1 MLYLNLQ
8 GYYLTDKNFDTLPLY
23 HAVQEYRAFVTTRDT
38 YTTKYSLSAA
48 EATEKA
54 TFAYPS
60 LEELATDYEL
70 LASSSR
76 GVLDG
81 WLRAAGQAPVVQKL
95 YAQKTPLGA
104 ITDILD
110 KDTTNDLQEQMFVY
124 LYKSVQQRV
133 SELSDEASAQY
144 KEGEFQKAQATAPE

>member
-1 MLYLNLQ
+1 LYN
-8 GYYLTDKNFDTLPLY
+8 
-23 HAVQEYRAFVTTRDT
+23 AVQEYRTFVTTRDA
-38 YTTKYSLSAA
+38 YTTKYALSAP

-76 GVLDG
+76 GALDG
-81 WLRAAGQAPVVQKL
+81 WLRAVAQAPVVQKL
-95 YAQKTPLGA
+95 LAQKAPLSN

-110 KDTTNDLQEQMFVY
+110 NDPTNDLQEQMFVY
-124 LYKSVQQRV
+124 MYKSVQQRAM
-133 SELSDEASAQY
+133 ELADEATTQHH
-144 KEGEFQKAQATAPE
+144 ENEFQKAQATAPEGTTYVKTALDQVNVSAQ